1 MSTTTRSR
9 TRTTECLP
17 WRRTL
22 GALAGFTSV
31 SAAIGALQLVT
42 GVFTP
47 PVEDLEALGLHS
59 WVLPGVWLGLSVG
72 VPCAAVTWLALLRT
86 PWVGV
91 ASVWAGLLL
100 LVELGVQVPFVGLDP
115 LQAVMGAVAASLL
128 VLGTLSWREIN
139 RRLDQESGGPDE
151 QPRGNDTP

>member
-1 MSTTTRSR
+1 VSTTTRAR
-9 TRTTECLP
+9 TRTPEPLL

-31 SAAIGALQLVT
+31 AATVGALQLVT

-72 VPCAAVTWLALLRT
+72 VPCAAVAWLALRRR
-86 PWVGV
+86 PRVGV
-91 ASVWAGLLL
+91 AAVCAGVLL
-100 LVELGVQVPFVGLDP
+100 LVELVVQVPFVGFDP
-115 LQAVMGAVAASLL
+115 LQVVMGVVAATML
-128 VLGTLSWREIN
+128 VLGTLSWRASGSS
-139 RRLDQESGGPDE
+139 SGGRP
-151 QPRGNDTP
+151 